1 MLNLSTVTFDVHSI
15 LNQSLCSLSRAQCA
29 EVIAAYLG
37 YESLAALK
45 SEETGDSLDTCF
57 ADAEFIILNV
67 ESGMSSQC

>member
-37 YESLAALK
+37 YESLAAL
-45 SEETGDSLDTCF
+45 GDAANLL
-57 ADAEFIILNV
+57 I
-67 ESGMSSQC
+67 